1 MQKQVTEKKGIRLQ
15 DVLLIAMIGL
25 IFSIVYMLVLNL
37 GMALQVALTPLG
49 LGVLAFEIV
58 YGIWFMAATVA
69 ASIIRKP
76 LVAFSAEFLAAVLEL
91 LLGNPGGMMVVIT
104 GLIQGVGGELG
115 YLLLGYK
122 KWRLGAAILSA
133 ITSALV
139 TMLQTLYIGGYAGLS
154 PGMILAML
162 GVRIASAVFFTGVVG
177 YGLTQGLART
187 GVLRSYPIGQE
198 LAADKDVELDDES
211 L

>member
-1 MQKQVTEKKGIRLQ
+1 MEQKSVKKSEIRLQ
-15 DVLLIAMIGL
+15 DILLIAMIGL

-37 GMALQVALTPLG
+37 GMALQVILTPAG

-58 YGIWFMAATVA
+58 YGIWFMAATTA

-91 LLGNPGGMMVVIT
+91 LLGNPGGMLVVIT

-115 YLLLGYK
+115 YALTGYK
-122 KWRLGAAILSA
+122 KWRLGAAILSS

-154 PGMILAML
+154 IGMILAML
-162 GVRIASAVFFTGVVG
+162 AVRIASAVFFTGVVG
-177 YGLTQGLART
+177 YGLANGLART

-198 LAADKDVELDDES
+198 LVAAKQATLDEDD

>member
-198 LAADKDVELDDES
+198 LAADKEVELDDES

>member
-1 MQKQVTEKKGIRLQ
+1 MKKQVTEKRGIRLQ

-104 GLIQGVGGELG
+104 GLIQGAGGELG
-115 YLLLGYK
+115 YLLFGYK

-198 LAADKDVELDDES
+198 LAADKDVDLDEDD

>member
-1 MQKQVTEKKGIRLQ
+1 MNSSSQRRGIRLQ

-25 IFSIVYMLVLNL
+25 IYSVVYMLVLNL
-37 GMALQVALTPLG
+37 GMALQVALTPFG
-49 LGVLAFEIV
+49 LGILGFEFV
-58 YGIWFMAATVA
+58 YGIWFMAATTA
-69 ASIIRKP
+69 ATIIRKP

-115 YLLLGYK
+115 YTLLGYK
-122 KWRLGAAILSA
+122 KWGLGAACLSA
-133 ITSALV
+133 V
-139 TMLQTLYIGGYAGLS
+139 TASIATMFQTLYIGGYANLEIGIILLMLAVRTLS
-154 PGMILAML
+154 AL
-162 GVRIASAVFFTGVVG
+162 FFTGLLS
-177 YGLTQGLART
+177 YGLAKGLAQT

-198 LAADKDVELDDES
+198 FESKKTGPLSDDE